1 MGPALLAT
9 DEPVKVA
16 RVAASISSALCA
28 HIETTQQKIG
38 NRPNHTTT
46 YAKMEALRAELGF
59 EYWHPIRNQ
68 KFLLLQPLF
77 RAVAIVIKSA
87 DYTTAVPA
95 IAEVPVLIV
104 LTGVEDGLSAP
115 ITFDPIAERVRAHQI
130 EDFNSG
136 CGNEPRHGRQLRHGP
151 GEARGVRV
159 WAETGPCRNMQGAEA
174 ERLAV

>member
-46 YAKMEALRAELGF
+46 YAEMEALRAELGF

-104 LTGVEDGLSAP
+104 LTVVEDGLSAP
-115 ITFDPIAERVRAHQI
+115 ITFDPLAERVRAHQI

-136 CGNEPRHGRQLRHGP
+136 CGNEPRHGR
-151 GEARGVRV
+151 
-159 WAETGPCRNMQGAEA
+159 
-174 ERLAV
+174 